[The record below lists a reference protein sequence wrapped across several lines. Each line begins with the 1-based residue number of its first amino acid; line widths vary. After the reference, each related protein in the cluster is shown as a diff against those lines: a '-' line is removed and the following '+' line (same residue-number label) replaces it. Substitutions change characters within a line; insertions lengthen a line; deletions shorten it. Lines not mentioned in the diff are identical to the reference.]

1 MRSNIDK
8 THRQLHRACKLED
21 EILMQNIQSLI
32 LTSSRKKFTG
42 GVVEGGG
49 DKLLTLDGE
58 RKEITN

>member
-1 MRSNIDK
+1 
-8 THRQLHRACKLED
+8 
-21 EILMQNIQSLI
+21 MQNIQSLI

-58 RKEITN
+58 RKEMTN